1 MPLKGGKSKEAFTS
15 NMEELMRAYK
25 EKGMIGKSKPGS
37 SAKARKQA
45 LAIAFSKQK
54 EG

>member
-1 MPLKGGKSKEAFTS
+1 MPLKDGKSKEALQS
-15 NMEELMRAYK
+15 NMEELMHTFK
-25 EKGMIGKSKPGS
+25 EKGMIGSSKPRS